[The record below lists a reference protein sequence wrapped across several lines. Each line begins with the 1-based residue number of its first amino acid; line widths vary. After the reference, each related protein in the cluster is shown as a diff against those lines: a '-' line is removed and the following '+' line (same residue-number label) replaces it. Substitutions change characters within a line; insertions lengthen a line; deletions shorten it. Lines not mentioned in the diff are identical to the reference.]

1 MKDTTTLVINI
12 ALLVNER
19 AKLPMFLL
27 VCLGFFARPCRS
39 SEFISVKDQVEDLTV
54 ILLSEF
60 TCGIFK
66 HFSTKL
72 FVMSK

>member
-19 AKLPMFLL
+19 AKLPIFIY
-27 VCLGFFARPCRS
+27 FFFTRPRRS

-66 HFSTKL
+66 HF
-72 FVMSK
+72 